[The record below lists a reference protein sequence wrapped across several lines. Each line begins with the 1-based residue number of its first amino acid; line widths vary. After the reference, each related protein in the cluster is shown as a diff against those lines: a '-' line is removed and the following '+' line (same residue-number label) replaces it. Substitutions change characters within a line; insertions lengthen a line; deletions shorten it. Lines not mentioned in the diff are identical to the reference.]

1 MLGLALSVYANILE
15 NPGIPSPAQF
25 LTDQHIARVEAD
37 GGVVESEVLCK
48 EYFVFKVTNSFMVD
62 VIVDTFPHVL
72 GYKEGATNLKCSKL
86 YGSAADGSGDIVQ
99 TNASYQPL
107 LLRYAG
113 EKYVYLPTL
122 TGGNITTNGIY
133 GFSNYLQV
141 EAKLDITNL
150 NNGIDTYS
158 GIAAQRTNLD
168 TGVFSLY
175 YDNTGLLY
183 QLYYYNDN
191 LLGLQRRIDVSSVP
205 ITGTEKYLRATTQ
218 LNPTSISTV
227 FESSMDGVSWTQVGT
242 TITNSGIA
250 PISFNNEPTTK
261 LSIGSTNEG
270 LASGISAKIYY
281 CKIRQSVGVDT
292 VVFDFAGYNP
302 AISEIEW
309 IGRTG
314 QIWSLNLPPN
324 YYTASVVT
332 FYIATVVTRTVL
344 QQHMNNGMFTQTV
357 DIANTTIDVL
367 TVQSTKTILAAIDD
381 YRVAWTKSVATPY
394 NHTSI
399 FFLINNPP
407 NSRLT
412 AELNGTFFT
421 PLTGNLIFNNKN
433 IINEK
438 FTGTLNKFQYN
449 LNTAFTATGAG
460 NTNFKGIYTWG
471 VSGSVPHN
479 LHAKLVAINV
489 SDDNITS
496 LKNFINSSLFNG
508 EMF

>member
-1 MLGLALSVYANILE
+1 MII
-15 NPGIPSPAQF
+15 GIGIGIDKQQPTGVGYNADAQA
-25 LTDQHIARVEAD
+25 HIARVEAD
-37 GGVVESEVLCK
+37 GGVVDSPALCNN
-48 EYFVFKVTNSFMVD
+48 YFIYKAANSFMAD
-62 VIVDTFPHVL
+62 VIIDAIPHVL
-72 GYKEGATNLKCSKL
+72 GYKEGATSLKCSKI
-86 YGSAADGSGDIVQ
+86 YGSAADGSGDIIQ
-99 TNASYQPL
+99 TNATYQPL

-113 EKYVYLPTL
+113 EKYVYLPNL
-122 TGGNITTNGIY
+122 TGGNITTNGIN

-141 EAKLDITNL
+141 ETKVDITNL
-150 NNGIDTYS
+150 NNGLSTYS
-158 GIAAQRTNLD
+158 GIAAQRTNVD

-175 YDNTGLLY
+175 YDNTGLLN
-183 QLYYYNDN
+183 QLYYYVDSV
-191 LLGLQRRIDVSSVP
+191 LGLQRIIDVSSVP
-205 ITGTEKYLRATTQ
+205 IAGTEKYLRSTTQ

-281 CKIRQSVGVDT
+281 CKIRQSAGVDT

-302 AISEIEW
+302 AISETSW
-309 IGRTG
+309 TSLTG
-314 QIWSLNLPPN
+314 QTWSLNLPPN
-324 YYTASVVT
+324 YYTASLVT
-332 FYIATVVTRTVL
+332 FYIATVVTRTVI
-344 QQHMNNGMFTQTV
+344 QQHMGNGMFTQTV

-381 YRVAWTKSVATPY
+381 YRIAWTKSVATPY
-394 NHTSI
+394 NHTSV
-399 FFLINNPP
+399 FYLLNDPP
-407 NSRLT
+407 NSMLT
-412 AELNGTFFT
+412 AEFNGTFFT

-449 LNTAFTATGAG
+449 LNTAFTATGLG

-489 SDDNITS
+489 SDGNITS